1 MAVFDYD
8 EPDRFTTGTVGEP
21 GQRTFFLQARS
32 GHRITSVALEKQQVA
47 VLAERVEEL
56 LDEVVRR
63 SGGTAPVPAM
73 APAEQIDN
81 APLDVPIEEDFRVA
95 SMSLTWDGELERVI
109 IECREVAEPDD
120 DDDDDLEGLVDGD
133 DQSPDLGLS
142 AVQGSLLRVAITGVQ
157 ARIFAHR
164 AAAVVAQGRPPCPFC
179 GNPLDPQGHICP
191 RANGY
196 RR

>member
-1 MAVFDYD
+1 MPLFDYD
-8 EPDRFTTGTVGEP
+8 PPERFVTGTVGEP
-21 GQRTFFLQARS
+21 GQRTFFLQARAA
-32 GHRITSVALEKQQVA
+32 GRVTSVALEKQQVA

-63 SGGTAPVPAM
+63 TGGTAPVPAI
-73 APAEQIDN
+73 APADQIDN
-81 APLDVPIEEDFRVA
+81 DPLDVPIEEDFRVS
-95 SMSLTWDGELERVI
+95 SMSLTWDGEREVVI

-120 DDDDDLEGLVDGD
+120 DDADADETDEGPTELGLV
-133 DQSPDLGLS
+133 P
-142 AVQGSLLRVAITGVQ
+142 AEGSVLRVAISGVQ
-157 ARIFAHR
+157 ARVFAHR
-164 AAAVVAQGRPPCPFC
+164 GAAVVAQGRPPCPFC

>member
-1 MAVFDYD
+1 MPLFDYD
-8 EPDRFTTGTVGEP
+8 PPQRFVAGTVGEP

-32 GHRITSVALEKQQVA
+32 GERVTSVALEKQQVA
-47 VLAERVEEL
+47 ILAERVEEL

-63 SGGTAPVPAM
+63 SGGTAPVPAL
-73 APAEQIDN
+73 APPDLVDN

-95 SMSLTWDGELERVI
+95 SMSLTWDGEREVVL
-109 IECREVAEPDD
+109 IECREIAEDPEEDEVEEDVELAAVA
-120 DDDDDLEGLVDGD
+120 
-133 DQSPDLGLS
+133 
-142 AVQGSLLRVAITGVQ
+142 GSILRVAITGVQ
-157 ARIFAHR
+157 ARVFAHR

-179 GNPLDPQGHICP
+179 GNPLDPEGHICP

>member
-1 MAVFDYD
+1 MALFDYE
-8 EPDRFTTGTVGEP
+8 EPDRFTAGTVGEP
-21 GQRTFFLQARS
+21 GQRTFFLQART
-32 GHRITSVALEKQQVA
+32 GPRVTSVALEKQQVA

-63 SGGTAPVPAM
+63 SGGTAPVPAI
-73 APAEQIDN
+73 APADQIDN

-95 SMSLTWDGELERVI
+95 SMSLTWDGERDLVI
-109 IECREVAEPDD
+109 IECREVAETDD
-120 DDDDDLEGLVDGD
+120 EVDED
-133 DQSPDLGLS
+133 ETDEQPLIPLD
-142 AVQGSLLRVAITGVQ
+142 GSLLRVAITGVQ
-157 ARIFAHR
+157 ARVFAHR

>member
-1 MAVFDYD
+1 MALFDHD

-21 GQRTFFLQARS
+21 GQRTFFLQART
-32 GHRITSVALEKQQVA
+32 GVRVTSVALEKQQVA

-63 SGGTAPVPAM
+63 SGGTAPVPAI
-73 APAEQIDN
+73 APADQIDN

-95 SMSLTWDGELERVI
+95 SMSLTWDGDRELVI

-120 DDDDDLEGLVDGD
+120 DEDEETDDALALTPPEG
-133 DQSPDLGLS
+133 SM
-142 AVQGSLLRVAITGVQ
+142 LRVAISGVQ
-157 ARIFAHR
+157 ARVFAHR

>member
-1 MAVFDYD
+1 MAVFDYE
-8 EPDRFTTGTVGEP
+8 EPERFTTGTVGEP

-32 GHRITSVALEKQQVA
+32 GGRVTSVALEKQQVA

-63 SGGTAPVPAM
+63 SGGTAPVPAI

-95 SMSLTWDGELERVI
+95 SMSLTWDTDRDRVI
-109 IECREVAEPDD
+109 IECREVAEADD
-120 DDDDDLEGLVDGD
+120 EDEDQDDALPLV
-133 DQSPDLGLS
+133 P
-142 AVQGSLLRVAITGVQ
+142 AEGSLLRVAITGVQ
-157 ARIFAHR
+157 ARVFAHR

>member
-1 MAVFDYD
+1 MALFDYD

-21 GQRTFFLQARS
+21 GQRTFFLQAKTGARV
-32 GHRITSVALEKQQVA
+32 TSVALEKQQVA

-63 SGGTAPVPAM
+63 SGGTAPVPAI
-73 APAEQIDN
+73 APADQIDN

-95 SMSLTWDGELERVI
+95 SMSLTWDGDRELVI

-120 DDDDDLEGLVDGD
+120 DEDDAETDDALSLTPVEG
-133 DQSPDLGLS
+133 SM
-142 AVQGSLLRVAITGVQ
+142 LRVAISGVQ
-157 ARIFAHR
+157 ARVFAHR

>member
-8 EPDRFTTGTVGEP
+8 PPERFIVGTVGVP
-21 GQRTFFLQARS
+21 GQRTFFIQARAE
-32 GHRITSVALEKQQVA
+32 GRVTSVALEKQQVA

-73 APAEQIDN
+73 APADEIDN
-81 APLDVPIEEDFRVA
+81 EPLDVPIEEDFRVA
-95 SMSLTWDGELERVI
+95 SMSLTWDGDRDVVV

-120 DDDDDLEGLVDGD
+120 DDEGEAE
-133 DQSPDLGLS
+133 PDPLALTP
-142 AVQGSLLRVAITGVQ
+142 AAGSMLRVWITGVQ
-157 ARIFAHR
+157 ARVFAHR
-164 AAAVVAQGRPPCPFC
+164 ANAVVAQGRPPCPFC
-179 GNPLDPQGHICP
+179 GNPLDPDGHICP
-191 RANGY
+191 RSNGY

>member
-1 MAVFDYD
+1 MALFDYE
-8 EPDRFTTGTVGEP
+8 EPDRFTAGTVGEP
-21 GQRTFFLQARS
+21 GQRTFFLQART
-32 GHRITSVALEKQQVA
+32 GARVTSVALEKQQVA

-63 SGGTAPVPAM
+63 SGGTAPVPAI

-95 SMSLTWDGELERVI
+95 SMSLTWDGESERVI

-120 DDDDDLEGLVDGD
+120 DEDEDATADPLA
-133 DQSPDLGLS
+133 LS
-142 AVQGSLLRVAITGVQ
+142 AVEGSMLRVAITGVQ
-157 ARIFAHR
+157 ARVFAHR

-196 RR
+196 KR